1 MRMALMQPY
10 FFPYPGHFELI
21 GQVDLWVVFDTAQYI
36 RRGWMNRNR
45 IMKPGGGWQ
54 YVNVPV
60 QRFSQN
66 ALTKEMAL
74 VPGQEWKTKLVRQLE
89 AYRGLAPNFDNTL
102 ELVKS
107 CLDVDEEDRLSP
119 LNVKI
124 LSKICAALDIP
135 FEPVFL
141 SETTADPGPCASPGE
156 RVLQIAAAMGASTYL
171 NPAGGA
177 HLLDND
183 AFTTNGIRLEI
194 QSFDPLIYESGPLS
208 FISNLSVLDALMWV
222 SWEKLSNQL
231 VKKGF

>member
-21 GQVDLWVVFDTAQYI
+21 SQVDLWVVFDTAQYI

-45 IMKPGGGWQ
+45 IMKLGGGWQ
-54 YVNVPV
+54 YINVPV
-60 QRFSQN
+60 QRADRST
-66 ALTKEMAL
+66 LTKEMAL

-89 AYRGLAPNFDNTL
+89 AYRELAPNFDNAA

-107 CLDVDEEDRLSP
+107 CLGVDDEARLSP
-119 LNVKI
+119 LNVKL
-124 LSKICAALDIP
+124 LSRVCAALEIP
-135 FEPVFL
+135 FEPIFL

-177 HLLDND
+177 HLLDKD
-183 AFTTNGIRLEI
+183 AFATNGIRLEI
-194 QSFDPLIYESGPLS
+194 QSFDPLIYETGSLS
-208 FISNLSVLDALMWV
+208 LIPNLSVIDALMWV
-222 SWEKLSNQL
+222 PWEKLSNQL
-231 VKKGF
+231 VK